1 MLSLKLHNEIQQN
14 LCSSNRATDSLH
26 IGCLKLGK
34 ITGCWGAGTFERN
47 SIRSKKLP
55 EKFIKLSFLLATF
68 FLFSV
73 THFRQRIQYV
83 HHKSATQRLNEF
95 HSGVNHQQNLVGGF
109 NPYEKYESKWI
120 ISPNFR
126 DENLKKIDVPPPT
139 KLSQSDMCSLMIL
152 PGLACRSTTGFLQM
166 LRPEILTSS

>member
-55 EKFIKLSFLLATF
+55 DKFIKLSFLLATF

-73 THFRQRIQYV
+73 THFRQRIQYI
-83 HHKSATQRLNEF
+83 HHKSATQRLKQF

-109 NPYEKYESKWI
+109 NPYEKYSSKWI
-120 ISPNFR
+120 ISPIFGMKI
-126 DENLKKIDVPPPT
+126 KKKLMCHHLPNCHSPT
-139 KLSQSDMCSLMIL
+139 CA
-152 PGLACRSTTGFLQM
+152 P
-166 LRPEILTSS
+166 